1 MGNIKQN
8 IQQRNFLVDQV
19 GTTRSASSAGQSSSS
34 AVPLHTLQRVR
45 DPLF

>member
-8 IQQRNFLVDQV
+8 IQQRNFLIDQV
-19 GTTRSASSAGQSSSS
+19 ATTCSASSAGQSSST
-34 AVPLHTLQRVR
+34 AVPLHSLQRVR